1 MKKTNSKQLKNR
13 ILLLTYIYRSLPT
26 IYLKTAAG
34 DDEEK
39 KKIHWIVNNLVK
51 QGYVL
56 QKKTK
61 PVEFIFIH
69 LSQKGYNYVVKKILK
84 NPEKPFY
91 RHKESRSLLKPI
103 FNHSFLNFAFLWHFH
118 KKTPSFLTPNIR
130 LYEDSDINNCKVL
143 FSYKGKDV
151 LISPDTIIYLPDTQK
166 QDFRKAIFVE
176 NDTGRETY
184 KTIYQKMIEY
194 LALAE
199 DGMDKNKLSSIT
211 LYFIF
216 LSRRRMKRLFTDR
229 DGFLRYFDLYNKTN
243 RGLEVRM
250 RFLLKTLQSGR
261 FKIYLSTY
269 NHEEPQ
275 SPYSFRKY
283 DLTKYLLE
291 KEAAWKN
298 FLS

>member
-13 ILLLTYIYRSLPT
+13 ILLLTYIYRSMPT
-26 IYLKTAAG
+26 IYLKTAAR
-34 DDEEK
+34 DEEEK

-51 QGYVL
+51 QNYLL

-61 PVEFIFIH
+61 PIEFIFIH
-69 LSQKGYNYVVKKILK
+69 LSQKGYNYVVKEIFK
-84 NPEKPFY
+84 NPDKPFY

-103 FNHSFLNFAFLWHFH
+103 LNHSYLNFAYLWHFH
-118 KKTPSFLTPNIR
+118 RKNPSCFASGIR

-151 LISPDTIIYLPDTQK
+151 LISPDAIIYLPDTQK

-184 KTIYQKMIEY
+184 KTIYQKVIEY

-199 DGMDKNKLSSIT
+199 DGMDKNKLSHID
-211 LYFIF
+211 LCFVF
-216 LSRRRMKRLFTDR
+216 LSKRRMSQLFTQKN
-229 DGFLRYFDLYNKTN
+229 GFLRYFDLYNKTN

-250 RFLLKTLQSGR
+250 RYLLQTLQSG
-261 FKIYLSTY
+261 KVQIYLSVY
-269 NHEEPQ
+269 NHEKPQ
-275 SPYSFRKY
+275 NPYSFRKY

-291 KEAAWKN
+291 KEASWKN